1 MVDRGIDR
9 EGIRMSEQDQTPK
22 IERAAI
28 KTVLDHFARA
38 GMPWVAWL
46 FLLLLVVFIIVAFAS
61 AGMKSPNGNQLF
73 QTANEAI
80 KVVFGALVGSLS
92 GHVLAPPSN

>member
-1 MVDRGIDR
+1 
-9 EGIRMSEQDQTPK
+9 MSHGNS
-22 IERAAI
+22 IEARPATL

-46 FLLLLVVFIIVAFAS
+46 FLLLLIIFIVVAFAS
-61 AGMKSPNGNQLF
+61 AGMKSPSGNLLF

-92 GHVLAPPSN
+92 GHVLAEPK